1 MPCEKTRRKE
11 LSDMVEHKDKDIKE
25 ISKVVLD
32 KTRSREEKR
41 REESSIVKFTRGNT
55 MEVIF
60 KHVYDITFYIF
71 YPFVHYKSS
80 HYHCVTF

>member
-41 REESSIVKFTRGNT
+41 RELYRKVHKREYDGGNL
-55 MEVIF
+55 
-60 KHVYDITFYIF
+60 
-71 YPFVHYKSS
+71 
-80 HYHCVTF
+80 